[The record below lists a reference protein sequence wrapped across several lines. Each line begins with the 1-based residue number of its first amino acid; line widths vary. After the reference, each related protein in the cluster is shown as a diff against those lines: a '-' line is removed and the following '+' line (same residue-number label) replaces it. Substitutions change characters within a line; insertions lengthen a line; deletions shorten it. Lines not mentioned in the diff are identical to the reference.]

1 MVLILA
7 AVVIVLGIL
16 VNRGIW
22 PAFWVRGAWHSA
34 KAYVVTAPASYL
46 YVLVI
51 GVTTVV
57 LLSSSDLTSTLLLT
71 TRSSSLHV
79 LFHAPGR
86 GFVQSAFWVA
96 TPIEFP
102 LAILYATLLA
112 PVERWLGSLRWI
124 IVAAT
129 GHVGATLLVALMIW
143 AMVKLGW
150 VGDDATRGVDVGVS
164 YAFGA
169 VAGVFTYMQR
179 GRLRWIYPA
188 ALLGVFAL
196 ILVTQPNFTAVGHLL
211 AITIGLVLGAF
222 LRGRA
227 PTVDPAEPLYQRPLW
242 RPPAPLR

>member
-1 MVLILA
+1 MAFFIVAAVLI
-7 AVVIVLGIL
+7 AVGVV
-16 VNRGIW
+16 VQRDVW
-22 PAFWVRGAWHSA
+22 PAHWVKGGWRSF
-34 KAYVVTAPASYL
+34 KAYVVTAPASFI

-51 GVTTVV
+51 GVTTIV
-57 LLSSSDLTSTLLLT
+57 LLSSADTISNLLLA
-71 TRSSSLHV
+71 TRSSTLQV
-79 LFHAPGR
+79 LFQHPVR

-129 GHVGATLLVALMIW
+129 GHVGATLLVAVLIW
-143 AMVKLGW
+143 SMVKLGW

-169 VAGVFTYMQR
+169 VAGVLTYLLH

-188 ALLGVFAL
+188 VLLGVFAVVL
-196 ILVTQPNFTAVGHLL
+196 LVAPSFTAVGHIL
-211 AITIGLVLGAF
+211 AILIGLGLGRVLAARVP
-222 LRGRA
+222 L
-227 PTVDPAEPLYQRPLW
+227 PAAGTPLYQRPLW
-242 RPPAPLR
+242 RP